1 MSLEDSPKE
10 ILMKE
15 LMNNMDNS
23 SYFASTY
30 SKLTT

>member
-1 MSLEDSPKE
+1 MSLEDSTKE

-15 LMNNMDNS
+15 LTNHRDNS
-23 SYFASTY
+23 SYFASSY